1 MLFIVQLPKD
11 VNSLTQ
17 YKEKMNKE
25 KIINQCLSMIDGFDG
40 SDSDYLD
47 LLHELMDECETRI
60 EGKEMELE

>member
-25 KIINQCLSMIDGFDG
+25 KIINQCLLMIDGFDG

-47 LLHELMDECETRI
+47 LLHELMDECEIRI
-60 EGKEMELE
+60 EGKEMELG

>member
-47 LLHELMDECETRI
+47 LLHELMDECEIRI

>member
-60 EGKEMELE
+60 EGKEMELG

>member
-47 LLHELMDECETRI
+47 LLHELMDECEIRI
-60 EGKEMELE
+60 EGKEMELG